1 MAATAA
7 ASSSSQTTA
16 LPLAKSFA
24 STDKKTRDKAIK
36 SLAAFLSQPSD
47 GDDANVARILPKSEM
62 AKLWKGIFYCFWMS
76 DKPLVQQAL
85 ATEIA
90 EMLLTIPTAT
100 ASLAFLRGFWEA
112 TVREWAGI
120 DRLRIDKYYMLIR
133 RFTNASFRL
142 LERESWDSA
151 LLEEYNSILSDR
163 GGPLCPDDV
172 KVPPSLP
179 YHLADI
185 YLEELDKALNA
196 STSQESPTPAPL
208 STLLDPFI
216 SLAAG
221 ARAKLTVQR
230 IESALLAPLFDAF
243 DSALSPE
250 ASSSQSDD
258 EDAEENQRS
267 RKRARLDISP
277 DFPHILAHSC
287 LTPSTDAKTLTAR
300 ELKKGLLKRLFEVA
314 SDTKTRDGNRRK
326 MYAFWKARA
335 SEDDGEE

>member
-1 MAATAA
+1 MTTSHAHNIH
-7 ASSSSQTTA
+7 SSS
-16 LPLAKSFA
+16 
-24 STDKKTRDKAIK
+24 
-36 SLAAFLSQPSD
+36 
-47 GDDANVARILPKSEM
+47 
-62 AKLWKGIFYCFWMS
+62 
-76 DKPLVQQAL
+76 
-85 ATEIA
+85 
-90 EMLLTIPTAT
+90 
-100 ASLAFLRGFWEA
+100 
-112 TVREWAGI
+112 
-120 DRLRIDKYYMLIR
+120 
-133 RFTNASFRL
+133 
-142 LERESWDSA
+142 
-151 LLEEYNSILSDR
+151 
-163 GGPLCPDDV
+163 PDDV

-208 STLLDPFI
+208 STILNPFI

-250 ASSSQSDD
+250 ATSSQSDE

-267 RKRARLDISP
+267 RKRARLDTSP
-277 DFPHILAHSC
+277 DLPHILAHSC
-287 LTPSTDAKTLTAR
+287 LTSASTDGPDGEAKALSAR

-335 SEDDGEE
+335 AEDDGEE